1 MRIFVCFFAFAL
13 LIRNLGMMTRT
24 AACSV
29 GRSPWFSMQKL
40 DFSPCQA
47 VYFDR
52 TFILL
57 RPKGQQKINSV
68 THRLEYNVKTS
79 GRQKKRREGYKM
91 RITAFAESRCG
102 PTLKLLHSSGTG
114 LNYKRAPPSSIH
126 RNVPPP
132 QYKEVYM

>member
-1 MRIFVCFFAFAL
+1 MRMFVFCVCASDLKF
-13 LIRNLGMMTRT
+13 GHDDKD
-24 AACSV
+24 CSV
-29 GRSPWFSMQKL
+29 FCWPQPVVQYAKIGFC
-40 DFSPCQA
+40 PCQA